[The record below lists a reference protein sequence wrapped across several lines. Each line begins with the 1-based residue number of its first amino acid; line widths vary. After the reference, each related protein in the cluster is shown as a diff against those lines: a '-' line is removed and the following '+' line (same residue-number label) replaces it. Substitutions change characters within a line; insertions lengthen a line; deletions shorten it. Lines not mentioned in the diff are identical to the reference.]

1 MLFQKVKQK
10 RVYHEVADQI
20 EEAIVSGLL
29 KPGEKLPAER
39 ELVGQF
45 DISRR
50 TLREALR
57 ILEQKGLIDRRNKE
71 RWTL

>member
-39 ELVGQF
+39 ALVGQF

-57 ILEQKGLIDRRNKE
+57 ILEQKGLIEVKIGRLSWK
-71 RWTL
+71 

>member
-29 KPGEKLPAER
+29 KPGENLPAER
-39 ELVGQF
+39 ELVGQLV
-45 DISRR
+45 IGRRSRR
-50 TLREALR
+50 
-57 ILEQKGLIDRRNKE
+57 
-71 RWTL
+71 